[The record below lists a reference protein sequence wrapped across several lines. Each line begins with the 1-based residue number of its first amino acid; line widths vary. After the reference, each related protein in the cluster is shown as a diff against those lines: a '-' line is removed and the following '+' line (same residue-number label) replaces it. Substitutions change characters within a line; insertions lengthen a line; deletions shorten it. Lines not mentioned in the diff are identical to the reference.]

1 MQFSKNISKN
11 LIFYVLDD
19 EYILQTP
26 CKTYRPDDN
35 LLRMIVDY
43 LREVT
48 PGNQNTIKARLPDNM
63 PLWGKFRIT
72 NGGDNI

>member
-1 MQFSKNISKN
+1 
-11 LIFYVLDD
+11 
-19 EYILQTP
+19 
-26 CKTYRPDDN
+26 
-35 LLRMIVDY
+35 MIVDY